1 MNPLR
6 RRIHTAMQA
15 RGGAAAWSP
24 ASIAGLVLWLDASQI
39 TGLNDGDA
47 VATWND
53 LSGLANNA
61 TQGTASARPLYK
73 TNIKNGKPA
82 LLFDGVD
89 DGFSLTTGLSLSA
102 YTVFVVWAQTDAG
115 FGSLSF
121 IKLGDNYNL
130 HALTPT
136 SVVLQPGGP
145 TTTTAYTTATPAG
158 DWALTEAYRSGTTL
172 YTGKNGTFDGGQVSS
187 INWQTD
193 AIGAPYAGG
202 AQFNMVGYIAEMLIY
217 NVEISTAN
225 RQLVEAYISTKYG
238 L

>member
-6 RRIHTAMQA
+6 RRIQTAMQSG
-15 RGGAAAWSP
+15 GGAAAWTP
-24 ASIAGLVLWLDASQI
+24 ASIAGLQLWLDANQI

-47 VATWND
+47 VATWSD
-53 LSGLANNA
+53 ASGNANNA

-73 TNIKNGKPA
+73 TGIKNGKPA

-89 DGFSLTTGLSLSA
+89 DGFVLTTGLDLSA
-102 YTVFVVWAQTDAG
+102 YTIFVVWAQTDAVN
-115 FGSLSF
+115 GSISF
-121 IKLGDNYNL
+121 NKAGDGYNY
-130 HALTPT
+130 HAL
-136 SVVLQPGGP
+136 QPAQVSNQAGGP
-145 TTTTAYTTATPAG
+145 TVLTTYATVTAAG
-158 DWALTEAYRSGTTL
+158 DWALTEAYRLGTTL
-172 YTGKNGTFDGGQVSS
+172 YIGKNGTFDGGQASS

-217 NVEISTAN
+217 NLGISTAN
-225 RQLVEAYISTKYG
+225 RQLVEEYLTDKYG